1 MLNFARRVWQH
12 RKRFVPIG
20 GFFFDRPLVLIQSDD
35 WGRVGVRDRE
45 GWEQLRAGGVSLGE
59 RPSDFYSLETADDV
73 AAIIEVL
80 RRHRDS
86 TGRAACLVANF
97 ICANVDFRGT
107 EETGFRKLIL
117 RPIGNGLPESWK
129 RPGLVE
135 AYRAAISERVMLPA
149 LHGMTHFCRPAVER
163 FLGDSGENGELLR
176 SFFRA
181 GTPYIHWRMPW
192 VGYEYLDPESKEQF
206 LAAELQSEIISQAA
220 DAFSRFFGTRARSA
234 CAPGYRRNEETI
246 KAWASCG
253 VKVVQNGPG
262 TLLPPHFQDDVVLH
276 LYRNVQF
283 EPALDPMGYSA
294 EACVRQAVRCF
305 ERGIP
310 AVVSVH
316 SINFHSSLKNFRDE
330 TALRLDQFLSALD
343 RQSPSL
349 LYVHDHD
356 VLALVTHGRYETGGG
371 TVSVRVRKRTVLPR
385 ASKHQDEEP
394 EFASAPARLDGNG

>member
-1 MLNFARRVWQH
+1 MLNLAHRVRQH
-12 RKRFVPIG
+12 WKRLAPIG

-45 GWEQLRAGGVSLGE
+45 GWEELRAAGVSLGE

-97 ICANVDFRGT
+97 VCANVDFHRT
-107 EETGFRKLIL
+107 AETGFRKLTL
-117 RPIGNGLPESWK
+117 RPIGSGLPESWK

-135 AYRAAISERVMLPA
+135 AYRAAISEQVMLPA

-163 FLGDSGENGELLR
+163 RLEDSGENGELLR

-192 VGYEYLDPESKEQF
+192 VGFEYLDPESEEF
-206 LAAELQSEIISQAA
+206 LAADRQSEIISQAA

-234 CAPGYRRNEETI
+234 CAPGYRRNVETI

-283 EPALDPMGYSA
+283 EPALDPTRYSV
-294 EACVRQAVRCF
+294 EACLLQAKKCV
-305 ERGIP
+305 ERGLPVILS
-310 AVVSVH
+310 AH
-316 SINFHSSLKNFRDE
+316 SINMHSSLKNFRDP
-330 TALRLDQFLSALD
+330 TLRRLDQFLSALE
-343 RQSPSL
+343 QQNSGL
-349 LYVHDHD
+349 LYVNDHD
-356 VLALVTHGRYETGGG
+356 LLALVTSGSYETAHGK
-371 TVSVRVRKRTVLPR
+371 VSVRVTKRTVLPS
-385 ASKHQDEEP
+385 AAKDTEEQP
-394 EFASAPARLDGNG
+394 KLIGARSRFAANG

>member
-1 MLNFARRVWQH
+1 MLNLARKVWQH
-12 RKRFVPIG
+12 WKRLAPIG

-45 GWEQLRAGGVSLGE
+45 GWEELRAAGVSLGD
-59 RPSDFYSLETADDV
+59 RPSDFYSLETANDV
-73 AAIIEVL
+73 AAMIEVL

-97 ICANVDFRGT
+97 VCANVDFHKT
-107 EETGFRKLIL
+107 EETGFRKLTL
-117 RPIGNGLPESWK
+117 LPIGNGLPESWK

-135 AYRAAISERVMLPA
+135 AYRSAISEQVMLPA

-163 FLGDSGENGELLR
+163 CLGDGGENGELLR
-176 SFFRA
+176 RFFRA

-192 VGYEYLDPESKEQF
+192 VGFEYLDPESQEF

-246 KAWASCG
+246 KTWASCG

-262 TLLPPHFQDDVVLH
+262 TLLPPHFQDDEVLH
-276 LYRNVQF
+276 LHRNVEF
-283 EPALDPMGYSA
+283 EPALDVIGHSA

-316 SINFHSSLKNFRDE
+316 SINFHSSLKNFRDV
-330 TALRLDQFLSALD
+330 TLHRLDQFLSALE
-343 RQSPSL
+343 QQNSGL
-349 LYVHDHD
+349 LYVNDHD
-356 VLALVTHGRYETGGG
+356 LLAIVTSGICETAHGK
-371 TVSVRVRKRTVLPR
+371 VSVKVTKRTVLPSAAKDTEVQPKLVR
-385 ASKHQDEEP
+385 AQSR
-394 EFASAPARLDGNG
+394 FAANG

>member
-12 RKRFVPIG
+12 RKRSAPIG

-35 WGRVGVRDRE
+35 WGRVGVRDKE
-45 GWEQLRAGGVSLGE
+45 GWEELRAAGVSLGE

-97 ICANVDFRGT
+97 ICANVDFRRT
-107 EETGFRKLIL
+107 EESGFRKLTL
-117 RPIGNGLPESWK
+117 LPIGNGLPESWK

-135 AYRAAISERVMLPA
+135 AYHAAISERVMLPA

-163 FLGDSGENGELLR
+163 WLGDSGENGELLR

-192 VGYEYLDPESKEQF
+192 VGYEYLDPESEEF
-206 LAAELQSEIISQAA
+206 LAAELQSEMISQAA

-234 CAPGYRRNEETI
+234 CAPGYRRNQETI

-253 VKVVQNGPG
+253 VKVAQNGPG
-262 TLLPPHFQDDVVLH
+262 TLLPPHFQDDAVLH

-283 EPALDPMGYSA
+283 EPALDPARYSV
-294 EACVRQAVRCF
+294 EACLRQAKKCVD
-305 ERGIP
+305 RGLPVIL
-310 AVVSVH
+310 SVH
-316 SINFHSSLKNFRDE
+316 SINMHSSLKNLRDA
-330 TALRLDQFLSALD
+330 TLHRLDQFLSALE
-343 RQSPSL
+343 QQNSGL
-349 LYVHDHD
+349 LYVNDHD
-356 VLALVTHGRYETGGG
+356 LLAIVTSGSCETAHGK
-371 TVSVRVRKRTVLPR
+371 VSLKVTKRTVLPS
-385 ASKHQDEEP
+385 AAKDKEEQP
-394 EFASAPARLDGNG
+394 KLVGARSRFAANG